1 MLESSAARDTTP
13 KSVAQRT
20 HAPEHFRVPGGTTTM
35 ITVFILAIVFTIGVS
50 ALCSILEAMILST
63 TTAEIESLKKSN
75 PKRGERLE
83 RAKLDIEETSSA
95 ILSLNTIANTLGATI
110 VGGLAV
116 QIWSEADNV
125 LFNVSLT
132 MALAILFISEIIP
145 KNVGILY
152 RASLQP
158 ILIFPLVWICT
169 VMTPISKVVGL
180 FVRLLLKGQEPETDS
195 DEEIMLLAEKS
206 EKDGTLSSN
215 ERKVINN
222 ALSLDEILVDAIM
235 TPRTVVY
242 SVDGAET
249 IDAIFK
255 KERNIPFARI
265 PVYED
270 QTDNIQ
276 GIVRRRDILSAIAE
290 ERESLRIVDLSTDA
304 LFIPDTATADDALQN
319 FLKNQQQLAIAVDEF
334 GNMSGVITMED
345 VIEHIIGQEIFEP
358 DDQAVDMRELAR
370 KRQFAEKHRAR
381 KGMGSR

>member
-1 MLESSAARDTTP
+1 
-13 KSVAQRT
+13 
-20 HAPEHFRVPGGTTTM
+20 
-35 ITVFILAIVFTIGVS
+35 
-50 ALCSILEAMILST
+50 MILST
-63 TTAEIESLKKSN
+63 TTAEIEGLKKAH

-83 RAKLDIEETSSA
+83 RAKIDIEETSSA

-116 QIWSEADNV
+116 QIWSEHDNV

-145 KNVGILY
+145 KNVGVLY

-158 ILIFPLVWICT
+158 VLIFPLIWICKI
-169 VMTPISKVVGL
+169 MTPISKVVGL
-180 FVRLLLKGQEPETDS
+180 FVRFLLKSQEPETDS

-215 ERKVINN
+215 EREVINN

-242 SVDGAET
+242 SLNGEET
-249 IDAIFK
+249 IESIFEK
-255 KERNIPFARI
+255 DRNIPFARI

-270 QTDNIQ
+270 QADNIK
-276 GIVRRRDILSAIAE
+276 GVVRRRDILSAIAE
-290 ERESLRIVDLSTDA
+290 DREKLRIADLAFDA
-304 LFIPDTATADDALQN
+304 IFVPDTATADDALQT
-319 FLKNQQQLAIAVDEF
+319 FLKNHQQLAIAVDEF

-345 VIEHIIGQEIFEP
+345 VIEHIIGQEIFEA
-358 DDQAVDMRELAR
+358 DDPAVDMRELAR

-381 KGMGSR
+381 KGMER